1 MTTAEQSFRTARAK
15 HLCAADDRLR
25 RRRGPAWEAEQA
37 EKGRRTISAQ
47 AHRSRCQR
55 FSDQTTRPSRSAREG
70 RRSEATTT
78 EAGCGSVEPDRPAP
92 GPIAA
97 NCSCRTALPTTTT
110 TRDARLPLPHIFRK
124 RADGNRCEP
133 RARPLFQ
140 LRRRRNRVGPRHA
153 RSPRRLSRDW
163 CDSSSDASIR
173 PPRNS
178 RKGCPGRERAASGLW
193 RRATPRGPRNFQ
205 PEVTRSTRLKR
216 VASRLVPRLV

>member
-1 MTTAEQSFRTARAK
+1 MVIGLLLELIPYAKGADASFAFEREVNRFASAHLGAGGSMTTAEQSFRTARAK

-92 GPIAA
+92 GPVAT
-97 NCSCRTALPTTTT
+97 NCSCRIA
-110 TRDARLPLPHIFRK
+110 
-124 RADGNRCEP
+124 
-133 RARPLFQ
+133 
-140 LRRRRNRVGPRHA
+140 
-153 RSPRRLSRDW
+153 
-163 CDSSSDASIR
+163 
-173 PPRNS
+173 
-178 RKGCPGRERAASGLW
+178 
-193 RRATPRGPRNFQ
+193 
-205 PEVTRSTRLKR
+205 
-216 VASRLVPRLV
+216 